1 MSSMRID
8 FDESA
13 LFAKLEKLKEK
24 LQDAARP
31 AAQAAAQVFYD
42 EVKLR
47 APLGTRT
54 HGYKGKP
61 NIYPPGN
68 LKASIYQVYSKDRSV
83 NGKQT
88 YQISFNRKKAFYG
101 WFVEFGTAKTPA
113 QPFIRPSYDAKKS
126 AALQASKTK
135 FLELAQKAING
146 A

>member
-1 MSSMRID
+1 MSSVRFD

-13 LFAKLEKLKEK
+13 LFAKLDKLKAK

-88 YQISFNRKKAFYG
+88 YQISFNRQKAFYG
-101 WFVEFGTAKTPA
+101 WFVEFGRVNMPA
-113 QPFIRPSYDAKKS
+113 QSFIRSSYTAQKN
-126 AALQASKTK
+126 AALEASKAK

-146 A
+146 P